1 MLLPLGYHDSDGT
14 SKIAIMHKR
23 AMTQPH
29 GLAKSLFVAEIISS
43 DRSNIFRRHRSKC
56 VLSGEH
62 VVVALL

>member
-1 MLLPLGYHDSDGT
+1 
-14 SKIAIMHKR
+14 MHKR

-43 DRSNIFRRHRSKC
+43 DRSNIFRRHKSKC

-62 VVVALL
+62 VMVDLL